1 MKKDLEDLELI
12 CEKNNVDVSNKF
24 KENHFEYSKD
34 KIYSVDEKKSK
45 KININYKESLVLDIW
60 LHIVKSI

>member
-12 CEKNNVDVSNKF
+12 CEKNNIDVSNKF

-60 LHIVKSI
+60 LHIVKTI

>member
-12 CEKNNVDVSNKF
+12 CEKNNIDVSNKF

-34 KIYSVDEKKSK
+34 KIYSVDEKNQK
-45 KININYKESLVLDIW
+45 KLI
-60 LHIVKSI
+60 